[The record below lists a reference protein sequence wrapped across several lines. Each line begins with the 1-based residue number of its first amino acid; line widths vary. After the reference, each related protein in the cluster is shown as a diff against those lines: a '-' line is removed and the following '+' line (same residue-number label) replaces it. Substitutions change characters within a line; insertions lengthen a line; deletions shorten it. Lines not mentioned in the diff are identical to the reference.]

1 MSCRGPEVM
10 TRITKVNIQLCVGVV
25 METYSVDIS
34 VTHTQSIFGLD
45 RNYSALFMHQ
55 VGFTP
60 ICKALCG

>member
-34 VTHTQSIFGLD
+34 VTHTKYFWFGQKL
-45 RNYSALFMHQ
+45 
-55 VGFTP
+55 
-60 ICKALCG
+60 